1 MSEIFII
8 IGFTV
13 NLVSL
18 KVLKRKLEKRIKTFT
33 YLKNIFQIEHQH
45 LGLVNILL
53 QSEIVKPFSCEIF
66 HYLYLYL
73 DQVYRNTAKEN
84 PEVKY
89 KQIN

>member
-8 IGFTV
+8 IGFIV

-53 QSEIVKPFSCEIF
+53 QSEFVKPFSCEIS
-66 HYLYLYL
+66 HYPYLG
-73 DQVYRNTAKEN
+73 QVYRNSAKEN